1 MKHTMKST
9 LIMAVFMAFTF
20 MGCQPKVQ
28 DLNVKNEKV
37 TVNSENWDITV
48 NRAML
53 SSADAN
59 VNKSC
64 EV

>member
-28 DLNVKNEKV
+28 DLNVKNE
-37 TVNSENWDITV
+37 NWS
-48 NRAML
+48 RH
-53 SSADAN
+53 
-59 VNKSC
+59 KSRQFKLLN
-64 EV
+64 

>member
-28 DLNVKNEKV
+28 DLNVKNE
-37 TVNSENWDITV
+37 N
-48 NRAML
+48 
-53 SSADAN
+53 
-59 VNKSC
+59 
-64 EV
+64 